1 MKKSGS
7 KLLQLGLGALVLSK
21 EKIES
26 SIQSLMKKGK
36 IGSLDAK
43 QVINE
48 LTQKGESVQKELNSS
63 IETILK
69 KLLDKM
75 GIPTKKDFQD
85 LKSEVEKLKRK

>member
-1 MKKSGS
+1 
-7 KLLQLGLGALVLSK
+7 
-21 EKIES
+21 
-26 SIQSLMKKGK
+26 MKKGK

-48 LTQKGESVQKELNSS
+48 LTQKGESAQKELNSS
-63 IETILK
+63 IETVLK

-75 GIPTKKDFQD
+75 GIPSKKDFQD